1 MIPFLRHSLLF
12 NTYIIK
18 ATSNITVYHNLYD
31 NMTIFRSNC
40 FDIGNLSNKYFSDR
54 FSSPSKYDISIDYLN
69 DLFVNMQFKEK
80 DVFDLLIKMNTNIAA
95 SPDGFLSKLIKI
107 CTKGLAQSLSLL
119 FNKSFETGVIPK
131 NEKWPMYRE
140 L

>member
-1 MIPFLRHSLLF
+1 
-12 NTYIIK
+12 
-18 ATSNITVYHNLYD
+18 
-31 NMTIFRSNC
+31 
-40 FDIGNLSNKYFSDR
+40 
-54 FSSPSKYDISIDYLN
+54 
-69 DLFVNMQFKEK
+69 MQFKEK